1 MEEKALKSVRR
12 KIRNRVSTR
21 IESTCTCTY
30 IHIDSIL
37 CFHKVAAQESRK
49 RKKELMQTLE
59 DRYSGHDYL
68 SMYIYANL

>member
-21 IESTCTCTY
+21 IESTRTCTY
-30 IHIDSIL
+30 I

-59 DRYSGHDYL
+59 DRYSAL
-68 SMYIYANL
+68 SMYICICKSVKLLF